1 MQYEQFFALRLAQLR
16 SQKKVSA
23 REMSLALGQNSS
35 YINRIEN
42 GRSFPQM
49 QNFFYICEYL
59 NIPPAEFFDPS
70 NKEPEHLDATYAA
83 LKKLS
88 PARLALVS
96 QLIDELSKAK

>member
-23 REMSLALGQNSS
+23 REMSLPVSRRMDVAIFETSPAKSS
-35 YINRIEN
+35 SRWLTLK
-42 GRSFPQM
+42 PM
-49 QNFFYICEYL
+49 PA
-59 NIPPAEFFDPS
+59 NISPAEFFDPS